1 MKRDQKTRG
10 RFLGGSRPFGWQITD
25 DGSLEPL
32 ESERKALL
40 VMRRMHKAGASLR
53 TIAAAMQ
60 AARLCNLAP
69 RRQEGTGA
77 RRRDRVKQGWGPVGA
92 VSACACL

>member
-10 RFLGGSRPFGWQITD
+10 RFLGGSRPFGWQIAA

-40 VMRRMHKAGASLR
+40 AMRRMQKEGKSLR
-53 TIAAAMQ
+53 TIATAMQ
-60 AARLCNLAP
+60 ERGFAISH
-69 RRQEGTGA
+69 QGS
-77 RRRDRVKQGWGPVGA
+77 RRR
-92 VSACACL
+92 